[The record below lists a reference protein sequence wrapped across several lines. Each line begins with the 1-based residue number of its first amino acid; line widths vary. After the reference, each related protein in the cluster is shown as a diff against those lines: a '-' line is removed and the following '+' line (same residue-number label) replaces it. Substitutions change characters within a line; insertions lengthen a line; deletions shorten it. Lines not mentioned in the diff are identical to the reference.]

1 MKNKKDRI
9 RNILKENL
17 GDIIVYPK
25 DIEFLVKEE
34 DPDLTSFDLEQIKQM
49 ILRAMADGKI
59 VERKDIP
66 LFINVYMKST
76 KNLN

>member
-1 MKNKKDRI
+1 MKNKKDKI
-9 RNILKENL
+9 RSLLRENL

-25 DIEFLVKEE
+25 DIEGLVKQE
-34 DPDLTSFDLEQIKQM
+34 DPDLTSFDLEQIKQI
-49 ILRAMADGKI
+49 ILKTMADGKI

-66 LFINVYMKST
+66 FFVNVYLGSA

>member
-1 MKNKKDRI
+1 MKDKKNRI
-9 RNILKENL
+9 RSILKESL

-25 DIEFLVKEE
+25 DIESLVKEE
-34 DPDLTSFDLEQIKQM
+34 DPDLTSFDLEQIKQI
-49 ILRAMADGKI
+49 ILRTMADGKI
-59 VERKDIP
+59 VEKKDIP

>member
-1 MKNKKDRI
+1 MNKKNRI
-9 RNILKENL
+9 RNILKESL

-25 DIEFLVKEE
+25 DIESLVKEE
-34 DPDLTSFDLEQIKQM
+34 DPNLTSFDLQQIKQ
-49 ILRAMADGKI
+49 IVLRAMADGKI

-66 LFINVYMKST
+66 FFVNVYMKST